1 MVIFMDK
8 ERVTESLK
16 QAGLLLVFLCG
27 GGLLSN
33 LPMMIP
39 GIFGVFIS
47 KENTG
52 NQTVSYIQWG
62 IMAVI
67 GAATCV
73 LVALMLSK
81 SIGDN
86 AALYAIHHKLD
97 RKMDTR
103 YMLITVGG
111 ALAAYLLVSIILG
124 YQYVDGPV
132 PYIMRILGRAERK
145 INESEIENIPY
156 IIKFV
161 SMLIH
166 LAIVAPFPFIGYKKG
181 YRERIAFQEEE
192 EAEKGINENS

>member
-33 LPMMIP
+33 LPMMLP

-47 KENTG
+47 KDNTG
-52 NQTVSYIQWG
+52 NQMVSYIQWG
-62 IMAVI
+62 IMALI

-73 LVALMLSK
+73 LIALMLSK
-81 SIGDN
+81 SIGDG
-86 AALYAIHHKLD
+86 AALYAINHKLD
-97 RKMDTR
+97 RKLDTR
-103 YMLITVGG
+103 YMLITIVG
-111 ALAAYLLVSIILG
+111 ALAAYLLISVIFS
-124 YQYVDGPV
+124 YQYIDGPV

-166 LAIVAPFPFIGYKKG
+166 LAIIAPFPFIGYKKG
-181 YRERIAFQEEE
+181 YKERIEYQAEE
-192 EAEKGINENS
+192 EAEKGFNENS

>member
-33 LPMMIP
+33 LPMMLP

-67 GAATCV
+67 GAATCI

-81 SIGDN
+81 SIGDS
-86 AALYAIHHKLD
+86 AALYAINHKLD
-97 RKMDTR
+97 RTLNTR

-111 ALAAYLLVSIILG
+111 ALVVYLLVSIILG

-145 INESEIENIPY
+145 INESEIANIPY

-161 SMLIH
+161 SMLIY
-166 LAIVAPFPFIGYKKG
+166 LVVIAPFPFIGYKKG
-181 YRERIAFQEEE
+181 YIERIAFQEEE
-192 EAEKGINENS
+192 EAEKGGNENS